1 MTMKKP
7 YYFVLSLMF
16 FSIIAG
22 ISYYQN
28 HLATGNRK
36 IASASY
42 SENDISSEAKKF
54 TDEMIAIKT
63 PDQISS
69 FIEKNIAILET
80 HRAQKSLT
88 QLPEDYRFLA
98 SFLYPIKDMRGM
110 GHRVLGFGNKSGGLF
125 EKSSIGSGAYNRTV
139 INGMI
144 VSQLQD
150 LSSYLET
157 YSPGAGKNFFNWL
170 TVPTEG
176 QKADIAYSHDLQN
189 FAISSVYFNLQK
201 SLEVLESITHVTA
214 NSPLTIDSTILT
226 GTKYSLPVEK
236 RFLTIFPHELM
247 TIKGLGHLY
256 SHNIILYAQYNRDDY
271 LNYTMSKGQKIGNP
285 LSAFFSTSGLPI
297 NDQVQGYSKYPNL
310 YKMRTIPFKSSGTTW
325 MTSALTHL
333 KNYVAYE
340 NKLLPSMR
348 TTSAELSSDEAR
360 HSLINPKLESIF
372 QARTN
377 KALKKRT
384 ELLSR
389 SNVQLNNWLTGDIIS
404 VSATK
409 FYTNPPADLKA
420 FLPTVCNTNV
430 PKRYKNKDG
439 EVYTNYEYGLP
450 TSWNLAAWKQ
460 YFPSVN
466 TQDDIRKVARA
477 LKNSPS
483 TNIFS
488 GVITSFISM

>member
-7 YYFVLSLMF
+7 YYFVLSIMI
-16 FSIIAG
+16 FSIFAG

-28 HLATGNRK
+28 HSVTGNRK

-42 SENDISSEAKKF
+42 SENDISVEAKKF
-54 TDEMIAIKT
+54 TDEMISIKT
-63 PDQISS
+63 PDQITS

-98 SFLYPIKDMRGM
+98 SFLYPIKDMRGI
-110 GHRVLGFGNKSGGLF
+110 GHRVLGFGNKSGGIF

-150 LSSYLET
+150 LSSMLET

-170 TVPTEG
+170 TTPTSG
-176 QKADIAYSHDLQN
+176 QKTEIAFSHDLQD
-189 FAISSVYFNLQK
+189 FAISSVYANLQK
-201 SLEVLESITHVTA
+201 SIEVLESITRVTT
-214 NSPLTIDSTILT
+214 NSPITIDSTIFT
-226 GTKYSLPVEK
+226 GTKYSLPVDK
-236 RFLTIFPHELM
+236 RFFNIFPHDL
-247 TIKGLGHLY
+247 TAIKGLGHLY

-271 LNYTMSKGQKIGNP
+271 LNYTINKSQKIANP
-285 LSAFFSTSGLPI
+285 LSSFFSTSGLPI
-297 NDQVQGYSKYPNL
+297 NDQVQGYAKYPNL
-310 YKMRTIPFKSSGTTW
+310 YKIRTIPFKSSGPTW
-325 MTSALTHL
+325 MTTALTHL

-348 TTSAELSSDEAR
+348 DASAELSSDEAR
-360 HSLINPKLESIF
+360 RSLINPKLESFF
-372 QARTN
+372 QSRTD

-384 ELLSR
+384 ELLSQN
-389 SNVQLNNWLTGDIIS
+389 NVQLNNWLTGDIIS
-404 VSATK
+404 VNATR
-409 FYTNPPADLKA
+409 FYTDPPSDLKE
-420 FLPTVCNTNV
+420 FLPTACNTNV

-450 TSWNLAAWKQ
+450 VSWNLAAWKK

-466 TQDDIRKVARA
+466 TQDDIRKVART
-477 LKNSPS
+477 LKNNAS
-483 TNIFS
+483 TTIFS
-488 GVITSFISM
+488 GVITKFISM